1 MKLSSLA
8 SIVYCALFF
17 LNACTSPSQKN
28 KTDIPLYL
36 PDDLEATL
44 WAESPMFFNPTN
56 IDIDAKGRVWVTEAV
71 NYRNFNNDSTKF
83 FHHPKGDRVMI
94 LEDTDKDGVADKAKV
109 FVQDTSLV
117 APLGIAVI
125 GNKVIV
131 SCAPNLIVYTDENGD
146 DVPDKK
152 EILLTGFGG
161 KDHDHSLHALF
172 GGPDGNWYFNTGNA
186 GPHIVTDKSGWILR
200 AGSIYTGGTPYNKK
214 NEGNMKSDDGRVWVG
229 GLALGMHPDGTGLK
243 VLGHN
248 FRNAYE
254 LTMDSY
260 GNMWQNDNDDE
271 VAACRTSWLAEGG
284 NAGYFSTDGTR
295 TWQADQRPDEDI
307 FTAHWHQQDPGVMP
321 VGDRSGAG
329 APTGIVVNEGDA
341 LGEKYRGMLL
351 SADAGRNVIFGYHPR
366 QEQSGFLPGQ
376 RSNFITSLSSDNPMY
391 VWNDSAANTH
401 REKWFRPSDVAIGT
415 DGAIYVADWYDPV
428 VGGHQMK
435 DTTGFGRIYRIAPKN
450 KTLTAPAID
459 LSNISGQIDAFC
471 NPAINVRY
479 LAFEALKQR
488 GETAIAPV
496 KALLKNPNPYIQAR
510 AIWLLAQLSSKG
522 ITEAEALLKD
532 SSDIIRTTAFR
543 ALRVAVTDIMP
554 YAQTLQYDPSP
565 LVRRELAVALRDIP
579 FENSKPILVELL
591 KQYDGNDK
599 WYLNAVAAA
608 CADHEEELYPEI
620 VQLISG
626 GAAPDQWDTKMSNI
640 AWELHPVAALSDL
653 MMRAQNPSADTAE
666 RKKAITAIAFIK
678 DKKAAEAMLSLSKS
692 KLPDVAEFAAYWLA
706 FRQGNDWYDLLNWD
720 KVAVNTGYQRKLAAM
735 KIKMRGMLDEHLA
748 LEARKRRAIEMAR
761 DSVGGQMLIG
771 LAADHKL
778 PEVLMTTV
786 VEKIFNNPDLAVRV
800 QAGKYFRQ
808 PGAQSSFSVKEVAA
822 LQANAADGKNIFS
835 TYCSTCHRIGRE
847 GNDIGPE
854 LTTIGKKFDKTALLD
869 AIINP
874 SAAILL
880 GYEPWLIN
888 TSDGVSYFGFIVSE
902 NKQSLTIKDV
912 SGRQHNIA
920 TDKIVLR
927 QKQEKSLMPEPAVAG
942 LSMQQL
948 ADVAAYLQ
956 QGAKR

>member
-1 MKLSSLA
+1 MKFSFLTG
-8 SIVYCALFF
+8 IVFVLLLFF
-17 LNACTSPSQKN
+17 NTCTSPIKKN
-28 KTDIPLYL
+28 KTDISLYL

-56 IDIDAKGRVWVTEAV
+56 IDIDARGRVWVTEAV

-83 FHHPKGDRVMI
+83 FHHPKGDRVII
-94 LEDTDKDGVADKAKV
+94 LEDTDKDGVADKAKL

-146 DVPDKK
+146 DIPDKK

-186 GPHIVTDKSGWILR
+186 GPHIVTDKSGWTLR

-243 VLGHN
+243 VMGHN

-295 TWQADQRPDEDI
+295 TWQADQRPDQDI
-307 FTAHWHQQDPGVMP
+307 FTAHWHQQDPGIMP

-341 LGEKYRGMLL
+341 LGEKYRGLLL
-351 SADAGRNVIFGYHPR
+351 SADAGRNVIFGYHPKR
-366 QEQSGFLPGQ
+366 EMSGYIPGG
-376 RSNFITSLSSDNPMY
+376 RTNFITSLSSDNPMY

-401 REKWFRPSDVAIGT
+401 HEKWFRPSDVAIGT

-450 KTLTAPAID
+450 KKLISPSID
-459 LSNISGQIDAFC
+459 LSNIKGQIEAVR
-471 NPAINVRY
+471 NPAVNVRY
-479 LAFEALKQR
+479 LAFDALKQQ
-488 GETAIAPV
+488 GDEVIAPV
-496 KALLKNPNPYIQAR
+496 SALLKEDNPYIQAR
-510 AIWLLAQLSSKG
+510 AVWLLAQLGPKG
-522 ITEAEALLKD
+522 IAETEALLKD
-532 SSDIIRTTAFR
+532 SSDIIRATAFK
-543 ALRVAVTDIMP
+543 ALRVSMPDIVP
-554 YAQTLQYDPSP
+554 YAISLMHDPSS
-565 LVRRELAVALRDIP
+565 LVRREIAVALRDVP
-579 FENSKPILVELL
+579 FVKSKPVLMELL
-591 KQYDGNDK
+591 RQYDGNDK

-608 CADHEEELYPEI
+608 FARHEEEMYPQI

-626 GAAPDQWDTKMSNI
+626 GAMPDQWNTKMSNI
-640 AWELHPVAALSDL
+640 AWELHPVAALNDL
-653 MMRAQNPSADTAE
+653 LVRAQSPSLDTAE
-666 RKKAITAIAFIK
+666 RKKAITAIGFIK
-678 DKKAAEAMLSLSKS
+678 NKKAAEAMLSLSKS
-692 KLPDVAEFAAYWLA
+692 KLPDVAESAIYWLA
-706 FRQGNDWYDLLNWD
+706 FRQGNDWYNLLNWD

-735 KIKMRGMLDEHLA
+735 KIKMQGMLDNHLA
-748 LEARKRRAIEMAR
+748 METRKRRALELAR
-761 DSVGGQMLIG
+761 DSIGGQMLIG
-771 LAADHKL
+771 LAAEKNL
-778 PEVLMTTV
+778 PEALMATIG
-786 VEKIFNNPDLAVRV
+786 EKIFSNPDLAVRV

-808 PGAQSSFSVKEVAA
+808 PGALSSFSVKEVAA

-854 LTTIGKKFDKTALLD
+854 LTGIGKKFDKTALLD

-880 GYEPWLIN
+880 GYQPWLIN
-888 TSDGVSYFGFIVSE
+888 TRDGASYFGFIVSE
-902 NKQSLTIKDV
+902 NKQVVTIKEV
-912 SGRQHNIA
+912 SGRQHTIA

-927 QKQEKSLMPEPAVAG
+927 EKQVKSLMPEPAVAG

-948 ADVAAYLQ
+948 ADVAAYLLD
-956 QGAKR
+956 GGK

>member
-1 MKLSSLA
+1 MRSFSIA
-8 SIVYCALFF
+8 SVTLPVLLFF
-17 LNACTSPSQKN
+17 FCGCTSPGQKAG
-28 KTDIPLYL
+28 TDIPFYL

-44 WAESPMFFNPTN
+44 WAESPMFYNPTN

-71 NYRNFNNDSTKF
+71 NYRNFNNDPTKF

-94 LEDTDKDGVADKAKV
+94 LEDTDKDGVADTAKL

-117 APLGIAVI
+117 SPLGIAVI

-146 DVPDKK
+146 DIPDKK

-186 GPHIVTDKSGWILR
+186 GPHIVTDKSGWTLR
-200 AGSIYTGGTPYNKK
+200 AGSVYAGGTPYNKK

-229 GLALGMHPDGTGLK
+229 GLALGLHPDGTGLK

-295 TWQADQRPDEDI
+295 TWQADQRPDQDI
-307 FTAHWHQQDPGVMP
+307 FTAHWHQQDPGIMP

-329 APTGIVVNEGDA
+329 APTGIVLNEGDA
-341 LGEKYRGMLL
+341 LGEAYRGMLL
-351 SADAGRNVIFGYHPR
+351 SADAGRNVVFGYHPHR
-366 QEQSGFLPGQ
+366 EKSGFVPGE
-376 RSNFITSLSSDNPMY
+376 RTSFITSLSSDNPMY

-401 REKWFRPSDVAIGT
+401 TEKWFRPSDVAIGT

-435 DTTGFGRIYRIAPKN
+435 DTTGSGRIYRIAPKN
-450 KTLTAPAID
+450 KTLTIPAID
-459 LSNISGQIDAFC
+459 LSNIKGQIEALR
-471 NPAINVRY
+471 NPSLNVRY
-479 LAFEALKQR
+479 LAFEALKQQ
-488 GETAIAPV
+488 GEAATAPV
-496 KALLKNPNPYIQAR
+496 KALLKDANPYIQAR
-510 AIWLLAQLSSKG
+510 AIWLLAQLGAKG
-522 ITEAEALLKD
+522 IAETEALLK
-532 SSDIIRTTAFR
+532 SDNDMMRATAFK
-543 ALRVAVTDIMP
+543 ALRISVPDIMP
-554 YAQTLQYDPSP
+554 YALQLQHDPSS
-565 LVRRELAVALRDIP
+565 LVRREVAVALRDIP
-579 FENSKPILVELL
+579 FDKAEPVLTELI
-591 KQYDGNDK
+591 KQYDGDDK

-608 CADHEEELYPEI
+608 CAGHEEQLYPKI
-620 VQLISG
+620 VQLMAG
-626 GAAPDQWDTKMSNI
+626 DTGPAKWNAKMSDI
-640 AWELHPVAALSDL
+640 AWELHPVAALNDL
-653 MMRAQNPSADTAE
+653 VLRAESASLDTAA
-666 RKKAITAIAFIK
+666 RKKAITAIGFIK
-678 DKKAAEAMLSLSKS
+678 DKKAAEVMLALSRS
-692 KLPDVAEFAAYWLA
+692 KLPDVAETAAYWLA
-706 FRQGNDWYDLLNWD
+706 FRQGNDWYDLLDWNRA
-720 KVAVNTGYQRKLAAM
+720 AVNTGYQRKLAAM
-735 KIKMRGMLDEHLA
+735 KVKMHGMLDEHLA
-748 LEARKRRAIEMAR
+748 LDARKRRAVEMAR
-761 DSVGGQMLIG
+761 DSIGGQMLIG

-778 PEVLMTTV
+778 PEALIPAVE
-786 VEKIFNNPDLAVRV
+786 EKIFSNPDLAVRV

-808 PGAQSSFSVKEVAA
+808 PGAQSAFSIGEVAA
-822 LQANAADGKNIFS
+822 LHGDAAGGKKVFT
-835 TYCSTCHRIGRE
+835 TYCATCHRIGRE

-854 LTTIGKKFDKTALLD
+854 LTNIGKKFDRTALLD

-880 GYEPWLIN
+880 GYEPWLVN
-888 TSDGVSYFGFIVSE
+888 TSDGASYFGFIVSE
-902 NKQSLTIKDV
+902 NKRSITIKDV
-912 SGRQHNIA
+912 AGQQHNIA
-920 TDKIVLR
+920 ADKITTR
-927 QKQEKSLMPEPAVAG
+927 KKQEKSLMPEPSVTG
-942 LSMQQL
+942 LSAQQL

-956 QGAKR
+956 QGGK